1 MKYSFFLSLVVLFL
15 IGCGKLSEKQNLK
28 IQIEKN
34 GIDTLNVVKKIEKYK
49 AMVEASKMQLK
60 NIQRDLYESSEGG
73 VVKVYYKGADT
84 LKKEIIYYGEG
95 GKKTVDIYQ
104 KDGKFI
110 LIEDKDIVYKNPI
123 YVNSDVKVSDSTMN
137 VFYLDSKQKLIF
149 WLQNGER
156 VSTSKYKK
164 KEEEITLDYD

>member
-1 MKYSFFLSLVVLFL
+1 MKDSLLLSFVVLFL
-15 IGCGKLSEKQNLK
+15 IGCGKLSDKQNVK
-28 IQIEKN
+28 IQIEDN
-34 GIDTLNVVKKIEKYK
+34 RIDTLNVVQQIEKYK

-60 NIQRDLYESSEGG
+60 NVQRDLYESSEGG
-73 VVKVYYKGADT
+73 VAKVYYKGADT

-110 LIEDKDIVYKNPI
+110 LIEDKDIIYRDPI
-123 YVNSDVKVSDSTMN
+123 YVNNDVKVSDSTMN
-137 VFYLDSKQKLIF
+137 VFYLDSKQKMIF
-149 WLQNGER
+149 WLQNGKKAP
-156 VSTSKYKK
+156 TSKYKM